1 MARPKRPNWKD
12 IVLKELATACNKP
25 GGSYLL
31 RNEYAK
37 GAAAILGYQEST
49 VCKYVENLLGKHHKE
64 EW

>member
-1 MARPKRPNWKD
+1 M
-12 IVLKELATACNKP
+12 
-25 GGSYLL
+25 L

-49 VCKYVENLLGKHHKE
+49 VCKYVENLLSKHHKE